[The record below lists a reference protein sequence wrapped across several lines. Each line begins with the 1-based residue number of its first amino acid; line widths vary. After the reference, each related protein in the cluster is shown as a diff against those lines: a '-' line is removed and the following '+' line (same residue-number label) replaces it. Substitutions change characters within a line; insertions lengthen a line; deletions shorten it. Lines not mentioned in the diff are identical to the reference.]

1 MNISYD
7 VFVDAF
13 LQKITEY
20 RFLRLS
26 EENRRDIVDGYLR
39 RACTEF
45 AKVCKR
51 DLTRMDNETRKFTLP
66 DDTTPAALD
75 EIVEIVSEGMVV
87 QWLKPYTYK
96 QENLEN
102 MLNTTDF
109 SAYSP
114 AELLKQVVAAYKGCK
129 KDFTNKIR
137 EYSYCHGDLTV
148 LHL

>member
-1 MNISYD
+1 MKVSYD
-7 VFVDAF
+7 VFVNAF

-20 RFLRLS
+20 HFLAMQQWDRQ
-26 EENRRDIVDGYLR
+26 DIVDGYLR

-45 AKVCKR
+45 AKVCKESLANIDVDAREFEFR
-51 DLTRMDNETRKFTLP
+51 DDI
-66 DDTTPAALD
+66 TPLEID

-102 MLNTTDF
+102 MLNTADF
-109 SAYSP
+109 SSYSP
-114 AELLKQVVAAYKGCK
+114 AELLKRVVDAYNTCK
-129 KDFTNKIR
+129 KDFTNKMR
-137 EYSYCHGDLTV
+137 EYSYRHGDLTC